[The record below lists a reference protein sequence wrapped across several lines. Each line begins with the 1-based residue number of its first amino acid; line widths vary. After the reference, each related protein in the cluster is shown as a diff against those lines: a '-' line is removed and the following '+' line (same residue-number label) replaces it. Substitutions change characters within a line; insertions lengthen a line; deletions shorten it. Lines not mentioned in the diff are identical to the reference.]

1 MMKCPLVFLVL
12 LNLIVSFTPVANA
25 QSTMDSG
32 QTDAPALMAQQVAE
46 IQNVLDHW
54 DDAVDQHDAYA
65 LELVLAPQFIN
76 ISDSGQI
83 MDRDQKVSDFVK
95 KKGPHFILVQKV
107 VSVHMA
113 DDVAV
118 VNGTYDRVYKAST
131 LNHTPLIDQKGVFTQ
146 IYIRARSSWQC
157 INSQRTL
164 IVENAAAGEKSKK
177 RSVPPQDPDL

>member
-1 MMKCPLVFLVL
+1 MAKYSLVFLVL
-12 LNLIVSFTPVANA
+12 LSLIFAFMPVANT
-25 QSTMDSG
+25 QSTIDSG
-32 QTDAPALMAQQVAE
+32 QTDAPSSMTQQAAE

-65 LELVLAPQFIN
+65 LELILAPQFIN
-76 ISDSGQI
+76 ISDNGLVT
-83 MDRDQKVSDFVK
+83 DRDQKVADFVM

-107 VSVHMA
+107 VSMHML

-164 IVENAAAGEKSKK
+164 IVENAVDEKKSKK
-177 RSVPPQDPDL
+177 KKRSTTRP